1 MPTAWQRPLQLLA
14 INNLIHY
21 EFPLVLPPST
31 ALNLTEFPHVSRRTS
46 IGLPLWWTNQ
56 IMFRMTS
63 WLAGTCHQPHL
74 LKRGKTTMF
83 QPIEST
89 STPGAK
95 RAPPRGKALWSV
107 MFCSEG
113 NQENGDL
120 FSIQSRYAFNVPDGA
135 VLSLSVSVDQGS
147 ARCFAAVYRQIT
159 QPSRR
164 NVSPRG

>member
-1 MPTAWQRPLQLLA
+1 MVDKS
-14 INNLIHY
+14 N
-21 EFPLVLPPST
+21 
-31 ALNLTEFPHVSRRTS
+31 HV
-46 IGLPLWWTNQ
+46 PNDK
-56 IMFRMTS
+56 
-63 WLAGTCHQPHL
+63 LAGTCHQPHL

-135 VLSLSVSVDQGS
+135 VLSLSVCGAKFCPLFCCSLSANHAAITVKCVTTRVTYLYVFHEAAIVVSVGK
-147 ARCFAAVYRQIT
+147 AV
-159 QPSRR
+159 
-164 NVSPRG
+164 